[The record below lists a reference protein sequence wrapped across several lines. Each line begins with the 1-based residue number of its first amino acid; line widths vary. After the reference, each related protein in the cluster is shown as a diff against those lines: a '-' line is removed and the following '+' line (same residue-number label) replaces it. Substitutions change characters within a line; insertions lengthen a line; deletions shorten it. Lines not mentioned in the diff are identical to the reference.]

1 MFVEETLASTTGV
14 MTLREA
20 REYARLI
27 IMERSEERASF
38 ILRRSHKSKLNKVLV
53 DFMSE
58 WTEREKIKEYNAV
71 MWVIMRKTNVVIDPV
86 VLDIQLQI

>member
-1 MFVEETLASTTGV
+1 MFIEETLAATSDFL
-14 MTLREA
+14 TLREA

-38 ILRRSHKSKLNKVLV
+38 ILRRSQRNKMKKVLV
-53 DFMSE
+53 DLKSV
-58 WTEREKIKEYNAV
+58 WTEREKTKEYNAV